1 MKTKCK
7 QVKVVWLLKKYQN
20 AKNKTQ
26 ISTKTNQKK
35 ILIIVYAINA
45 LDISVCFVEQLTTA
59 LVFWKFVNTYV
70 RVQLNPNDLG
80 EIIHAIH

>member
-7 QVKVVWLLKKYQN
+7 QVKVVWLLKNYQN